1 MLDYLWQSLWRKAKG
16 ASKLLSELGRLAKA
30 CESCVNENA
39 VFAIG
44 PGLLNVFETMVKCS
58 KSDVGGVPYSALAP

>member
-1 MLDYLWQSLWRKAKG
+1 MAKPVAQGHRRWQAPKQAWT
-16 ASKLLSELGRLAKA
+16 A
-30 CESCVNENA
+30 CASCVSENA

-58 KSDVGGVPYSALAP
+58 KSDVAGVLYSALAP